1 MKKRLRLSGLQL
13 FAAEENTTKTTD
25 LEPAISVDFTSRLQ
39 SNITELQNLLGI
51 TDLDPM
57 TSGSTIKIY
66 KMEQVNTPQQVGE
79 GETIGLTKIQQ
90 KLARTIEMTLK
101 KFRKQT
107 TAEAIQRSGRDLAI
121 NKTDEKLV
129 SSIQKSIKK
138 DFYTVLLTG
147 TGTAS
152 GTGLQATLSAAWVAV
167 AKFYEDEDATPIYF
181 VSSDDVAEY
190 LATAFG
196 ISYIQDFLG
205 LGTVVIAPSLTKGKL
220 VATAKENLRGAYVP
234 AQSSDLAQSFG
245 LTTDSTGLI
254 GMTHAV
260 SSDNATI
267 DTLMF
272 SSVVFYPELLDGVI
286 VATINAAEAA
296 STDATGKK

>member
-1 MKKRLRLSGLQL
+1 
-13 FAAEENTTKTTD
+13 
-25 LEPAISVDFTSRLQ
+25 
-39 SNITELQNLLGI
+39 
-51 TDLDPM
+51 
-57 TSGSTIKIY
+57 
-66 KMEQVNTPQQVGE
+66 
-79 GETIGLTKIQQ
+79 
-90 KLARTIEMTLK
+90 MTLK

-107 TAEAIQRSGRDLAI
+107 TAEAIQRSGRNLAI

-138 DFYTVLLTG
+138 DFYTILLTG

-152 GTGLQATLSAAWVAV
+152 GTGLQATLSAAWGAV

-190 LATAFG
+190 LATAQVTMQTAFG

-245 LTTDSTGLI
+245 LTADSTGLI

-296 STDATGKK
+296 SADTTGKK

>member
-1 MKKRLRLSGLQL
+1 
-13 FAAEENTTKTTD
+13 
-25 LEPAISVDFTSRLQ
+25 
-39 SNITELQNLLGI
+39 
-51 TDLDPM
+51 M

-107 TAEAIQRSGRDLAI
+107 TAEAIQRSGRNLAI

-152 GTGLQATLSAAWVAV
+152 GTGLQATLSAAWGAV

-190 LATAFG
+190 LATAQVTMQTAFG

-245 LTTDSTGLI
+245 LTADSTGLI

-286 VATINAAEAA
+286 VATIKAAEAA
-296 STDATGKK
+296 SADAAAKK

>member
-1 MKKRLRLSGLQL
+1 MKFKEAFKEMKSGLAVKL
-13 FAAEENTTKTTD
+13 PSWAGYWWWDEEAQTILMYTKD
-25 LEPAISVDFTSRLQ
+25 
-39 SNITELQNLLGI
+39 GGC
-51 TDLDPM
+51 LD
-57 TSGSTIKIY
+57 IR
-66 KMEQVNTPQQVGE
+66 E
-79 GETIGLTKIQQ
+79 
-90 KLARTIEMTLK
+90 
-101 KFRKQT
+101 
-107 TAEAIQRSGRDLAI
+107 
-121 NKTDEKLV
+121 
-129 SSIQKSIKK
+129 
-138 DFYTVLLTG
+138 
-147 TGTAS
+147 
-152 GTGLQATLSAAWVAV
+152 
-167 AKFYEDEDATPIYF
+167 TPIYF

-190 LATAFG
+190 LATAQVTMQTAFG

-245 LTTDSTGLI
+245 LTADSTGLI

-286 VATINAAEAA
+286 VATIKAAEAA
-296 STDATGKK
+296 SADAAAKK

>member
-1 MKKRLRLSGLQL
+1 M
-13 FAAEENTTKTTD
+13 
-25 LEPAISVDFTSRLQ
+25 
-39 SNITELQNLLGI
+39 
-51 TDLDPM
+51 
-57 TSGSTIKIY
+57 
-66 KMEQVNTPQQVGE
+66 
-79 GETIGLTKIQQ
+79 
-90 KLARTIEMTLK
+90 
-101 KFRKQT
+101 
-107 TAEAIQRSGRDLAI
+107 
-121 NKTDEKLV
+121 
-129 SSIQKSIKK
+129 
-138 DFYTVLLTG
+138 
-147 TGTAS
+147 
-152 GTGLQATLSAAWVAV
+152 

-190 LATAFG
+190 LATAQVTMQTAFG

-245 LTTDSTGLI
+245 LTADSTGLI

-296 STDATGKK
+296 SADTTGKK